1 MGWDN
6 VMTINFILNG
16 EDVMIRSEA
25 NVRLIDI
32 LRGNFGLMGAKIGCL
47 TGKCGFCTVIF
58 NGSVNLAC
66 LIPAFR
72 LKGSEIITIEGFSQ
86 TDEYQDI
93 MAGFTEAG
101 METCG
106 YCTTSKILNAGALL
120 ERIKRPSRE
129 DVLQAFSGIKCR
141 CTDPEKLVEGI
152 EKTVEFR
159 QRRLYGRTA

>member
-1 MGWDN
+1 
-6 VMTINFILNG
+6 MTINFILNG

-32 LRGNFGLMGAKIGCL
+32 LRGNFGLTGAKTGCL
-47 TGKCGFCTVIF
+47 TGKCGFCSVF
-58 NGSVNLAC
+58 YNGRVSLAC

-93 MAGFTEAG
+93 IAGFNQAG

-129 DVLQAFSGIKCR
+129 DVLRAFSGIKCR
-141 CTDPEKLVEGI
+141 CTDPDKLVEGI

>member
-1 MGWDN
+1 MGGDN

-58 NGSVNLAC
+58 NGGIGLAC

-93 MAGFTEAG
+93 MTGFTEAG

-129 DVLQAFSGIKCR
+129 DVLHSFSGIKCR
-141 CTDPEKLVEGI
+141 CTDPDKLVEGI
-152 EKTVEFR
+152 EKTVECR